1 MLAYSP
7 SGAYLLVTAK
17 DRKVFVAFK
26 KAKTAESLCNVQLRS
41 SNRAAVF
48 LSDVFLLIFSVM
60 MVFPCACVHFFLT

>member
-17 DRKVFVAFK
+17 DRKFFVAFK

-41 SNRAAVF
+41 
-48 LSDVFLLIFSVM
+48 
-60 MVFPCACVHFFLT
+60 